1 MYSYGD
7 AEAADRFPSKTR
19 PARAIGRARSDSIAT
34 SIPGEGANCGSR
46 KQVMRRIEI
55 LSAEIREQI
64 VSEAFA
70 LLQSPGMRVGHEEAR
85 TLLEE
90 AGAEVDR
97 EREVARLPEALVRR
111 ALETVPSEFQLF
123 DRDDVARVD
132 YGGDAVQFDPGS
144 SALNVLDPETG
155 EHRSGVSADLL
166 RLVQVAEMLPQF
178 EAQSTAI
185 VCSEIPKAVGDLYRL
200 YLVLMHS
207 VKPIVTGAFNLATLG
222 TMIEMIEVA
231 GGSQAPDHPRA
242 VFDVCPSP
250 PLNWGEFASGSLIQL
265 ARARVPA
272 EIVSMPLAGAT
283 APVTLAGSVVQHAAE
298 CMGSMTLHQLAQP
311 GAPIVWGGAPSIFD
325 MRHGTT
331 PMGAM
336 ETAMIDAAYADVGK
350 SFGMPTHAYMCASD
364 AKTLDAQAGL
374 ESVMTALVGAQAGIN
389 MISGAGMLDFLA
401 CHSVEKLVLD
411 AEAIAQVQRFRAGI
425 QSPGA
430 TIATD
435 LFAELGHRPD
445 FLKLKQ
451 TRELFKKEHSLPS
464 ALIDRGSLAAWK
476 SAGSKPADVRARERV
491 EELLGQYERKPLA
504 PDVEEELWKLVER
517 AARNAG
523 LDSVPRFA

>member
-1 MYSYGD
+1 
-7 AEAADRFPSKTR
+7 
-19 PARAIGRARSDSIAT
+19 
-34 SIPGEGANCGSR
+34 
-46 KQVMRRIEI
+46 MRRIEI

-70 LLQSPGMRVGHEEAR
+70 LLRSPGMRVGHEEAR

-111 ALETVPSEFQLF
+111 ALETVPRDFQLF
-123 DRDDVARVD
+123 DRDGNPQVR

-144 SALNVLDPETG
+144 SALNVLDPDSG
-155 EHRSGVSADLL
+155 EHRSGLSADLL
-166 RLVQVAEMLPQF
+166 RLVKVTEVLPQF
-178 EAQSTAI
+178 EAQSTAL

-200 YLVLMHS
+200 YLVLLHS
-207 VKPIVTGAFNLATLG
+207 VKPIVTGAFNVATLG
-222 TMIEMIEVA
+222 TMIEMLEVA
-231 GGSQAPDHPRA
+231 GGPPAPDQPRA

-250 PLNWGEFASGSLIQL
+250 PLNWGEFACGSLIQL

-283 APVTLAGSVVQHAAE
+283 APVTLAGAVVQHAAE
-298 CMGSMTLHQLAQP
+298 CMGSMTVHQLAQP

-350 SFGMPTHAYMCASD
+350 SLGMPTHAYMCASD

-374 ESVMTALVGAQAGIN
+374 ESVMTALVGGLAGIN

-401 CHSVEKLVLD
+401 CISVEKLVLD
-411 AEAIAQVQRFRAGI
+411 AESIAQVQRLLAGI
-425 QSPGA
+425 ESPGA
-430 TIATD
+430 NIATE

-451 TRELFKKEHSLPS
+451 TRELFKKEHTLPS
-464 ALIDRGSLAAWK
+464 ALIDRGSLAAWQ
-476 SAGSKPADVRARERV
+476 SAGCKPVEKRARERV
-491 EELLGQYERKPLA
+491 EELLSQYERKPLD
-504 PDVEEELWKLVER
+504 PEVEEELWKLVER

-523 LDSVPRFA
+523 LDSIPRFA